1 MADFN
6 PQLSFQTFHKEETQ
20 ELLRQREARWFT
32 LSLNAALSQMAH
44 SGAEAAELR
53 GARRLIDALL
63 NLPEKPGE
71 ARSYPKK
78 ELSTYDNI
86 PGSIKQED

>member
-1 MADFN
+1 MTEFN
-6 PQLSFQTFHKEETQ
+6 PKQSFQTFHKEETQ

-44 SGAEAAELR
+44 AGAEAAELR

-63 NLPEKPGE
+63 NLPDKPTEG
-71 ARSYPKK
+71 RSYPVK
-78 ELSTYDNI
+78 ELLTYD
-86 PGSIKQED
+86 KQSQAPTTET